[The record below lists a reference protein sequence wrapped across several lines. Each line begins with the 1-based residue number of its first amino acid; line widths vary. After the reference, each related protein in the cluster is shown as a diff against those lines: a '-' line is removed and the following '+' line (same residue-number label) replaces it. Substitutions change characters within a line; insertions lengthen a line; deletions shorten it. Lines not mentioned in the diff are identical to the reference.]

1 VFTVPIDG
9 VYLLSCF
16 VGEYGQD
23 QVLLQLQVN
32 GQNKVDV
39 IAEGIQVGHN
49 DQGGNL
55 VILKL
60 RAGDR
65 VLIQAYGV
73 PNALIDGGA
82 DYKYTS
88 FSGVLL
94 YGAGI

>member
-9 VYLLSCF
+9 VYLLSYF

-23 QVLLQLQVN
+23 QVLLQLLVN

-39 IAEGIQVGHN
+39 IAEGVQNEHN

-60 RAGDR
+60 GAGDR

-73 PNALIDGGA
+73 SNVHIDGGA
-82 DYKYTS
+82 TVKFTS
-88 FSGVLL
+88 FSGVSL